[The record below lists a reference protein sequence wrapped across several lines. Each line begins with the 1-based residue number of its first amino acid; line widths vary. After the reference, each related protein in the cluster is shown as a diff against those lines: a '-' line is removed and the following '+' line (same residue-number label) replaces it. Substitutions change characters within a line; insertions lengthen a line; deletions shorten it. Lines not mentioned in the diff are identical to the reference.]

1 MTPPDPRER
10 VPFKEFLDARAVAR
24 LARIVQAA
32 HPPFPSDA
40 FMAGATTGLSA
51 LALSARVA
59 HVGDALVRHL
69 PAPFEATARVLEAVA
84 ERWPRVEPGET
95 PADFAAWPLFHV
107 VPAAGLDDFERGFEL
122 LRRLTPLFSAEMAI
136 RPFLDRYG
144 DRAFE
149 RLHQWVD
156 DPDEH
161 VRRLVSEG
169 TRPRLPWATRVPRL
183 SADPG
188 PGLALL
194 DRLVDDP
201 SLYVRRSVAN
211 HLNDVSRDHP
221 ALAVAAATRW
231 LERPSAARRW
241 VVRHGLRTLIKGGH
255 PAAFALLGH
264 SDAPTVAHAG
274 LTLGPDPVPFGGRA
288 AVTAS
293 LTAASEGPPGAWVVD
308 FAVSYMGARGPGRR
322 KVFKGS
328 TVHVEPGATCV
339 VRFALDFRPITTRRY
354 YPGPHEVAVQVNGT
368 VLARVAFELAGPA

>member
-1 MTPPDPRER
+1 MPPAQSPER
-10 VPFKEFLDARAVAR
+10 VPFKEYLDVRAVSR
-24 LARIVQAA
+24 LASIIRAA
-32 HPPFPSDA
+32 HPPFDTDA
-40 FMAGATTGLSA
+40 FVADATAGLSS
-51 LALSARVA
+51 LALSGRVA

-69 PAPFEATARVLEAVA
+69 PAPFDATAQVLDAVA
-84 ERWPRVEPGET
+84 ARWPRGVPGET
-95 PADFAAWPLFHV
+95 PGDFAAWPLFHV
-107 VPAAGLDDFERGFEL
+107 VPAAGLDDFERGFES

-161 VRRLVSEG
+161 
-169 TRPRLPWATRVPRL
+169 
-183 SADPG
+183 
-188 PGLALL
+188 
-194 DRLVDDP
+194 
-201 SLYVRRSVAN
+201 VRRSVAN

-264 SDAPTVAHAG
+264 SDASTVTHAG

-288 AVTAS
+288 AVAAS